1 MQGPSILS
9 NTKKKPEFD
18 QLANDYAQLL
28 SQAVTMSGEAPDYF
42 AEYKIADL
50 AQYLRSQSF
59 DPRSI
64 LDFGSGVGNSLPFF
78 RQYFAQAALNN
89 ADVSEQSNAV
99 AKKRFPGDENYFQI
113 LEGIPL
119 PDNSQDLVFSS
130 CVFHH
135 IDPADHGFWL
145 AEIRRVLKPGG
156 YLAIYEHNPF
166 NPLTQWVVRHSPL
179 DVNAILISPK
189 KMQRQFH
196 ALGFVES
203 TLAYKVFFPKALAF
217 LRRYEHLLGPIPMG
231 AQYRYA
237 AKKPIN

>member
-1 MQGPSILS
+1 MS
-9 NTKKKPEFD
+9 NPAHKPEFD
-18 QLANDYAQLL
+18 HLANDYAQLL
-28 SQAVTMSGEAPDYF
+28 SQAVTLSGEAPDYF

-50 AQYLRSQSF
+50 AQYLSSQSF
-59 DPRSI
+59 SPQSI
-64 LDFGSGVGNSLPFF
+64 LDFGSGVGNSIPFF
-78 RQYFAQAALNN
+78 RKYFKHATLNN
-89 ADVSEQSNAV
+89 ADVSEQSHAV
-99 AKKRFPGDENYFQI
+99 AKKRFPGEEYYFQI
-113 LEGIPL
+113 VDYIPL

-135 IDPADHGFWL
+135 IEPEKHLFWL
-145 AEIRRVLKPGG
+145 AEIMRVLKPGG

-196 ALGFVES
+196 ASGFVQS
-203 TLAYKVFFPKALAF
+203 FLSYKVFFPKALAF
-217 LRRYEHLLGPIPMG
+217 LRKYEDLLGPIPMG
-231 AQYRYA
+231 AQYRYV